1 MNKGFLYVATG
12 EQYIE
17 EAKFSARVTKHHM
30 DLPITMISDRD
41 VDSPYIDK
49 VIIDES
55 PDRSF
60 FDKPRNLLKSPYEK
74 TIYMDGDVFLLQ
86 PVPELFDLL
95 DSVDLATAIDPNEYE
110 LRYMDDVDFGDV
122 PESVPLFQTGVIAYS
137 QNKQCEEFINNWI
150 NIHKNNRIERDQ
162 TSFRIAIHTT
172 DVDHMTLSRLYN
184 CLAKWPMQVT
194 GDVKIIHGHIDQV
207 TVQDIAALES
217 RMNVTDKPRIF
228 YHPERG
234 KIYSPMEPYLNS
246 VTRLLSQGVSYGYRV
261 PRLLKLFYSSCQ
273 RRGLVETLRRS
284 VQYLKSKD

>member
-1 MNKGFLYVATG
+1 MEKGFLYVATG

-17 EAKFSARVTKHHM
+17 EAKVSARVTKHHM
-30 DLPITMISDRD
+30 DLPITVISDRD

-60 FDKPRNLLKSPYEK
+60 FDKPRNLLKSPYDK

-110 LRYMDDVDFGDV
+110 LRYMDNVDFGDI
-122 PESVPLFQTGVIAYS
+122 PESVPLFQTGVIAYN
-137 QNKQCEEFINNWI
+137 QNKICEEFVNNWI
-150 NIHKNNRIERDQ
+150 DIQEGSSIKRDQ

-172 DVDHMTLSRLYN
+172 DVDHMALSNLYN

-194 GDVKIIHGHIDQV
+194 GNVKIIHGHLGQV
-207 TVQDIAALES
+207 TVQDIAAIES
-217 RMNVTDKPRIF
+217 RMNMTDEPRIF
-228 YHPERG
+228 YHPTRG
-234 KIYSPMEPYLNS
+234 NIYSPTNPCLNS
-246 VTRLLSQGVSYGYRV
+246 AARLLSQGVSYGYRV
-261 PRLLKLFYSSCQ
+261 IELLKLFYSSCQ
-273 RRGLVETLRRS
+273 SQGIVETLRRS
-284 VQYLKSKD
+284 VQYLKSK